1 MTCKILAL
9 LLNTLAEDEK
19 YPVLNTDNLTIPIQM
34 QSSDKEKK
42 FSQFFA
48 GFFKSIWNLECF
60 DSKDDPHTFCISDTT
75 DSENV
80 VR

>member
-1 MTCKILAL
+1 MTCKILEL
-9 LLNTLAEDEK
+9 LLNTLAEDGK

-48 GFFKSIWNLECF
+48 GFFKSI
-60 DSKDDPHTFCISDTT
+60 
-75 DSENV
+75 
-80 VR
+80 